1 MKTLIQ
7 FFALAL
13 LFVSCKEKEVSKPA
27 QVGALNQQFI
37 QAWNNKETDKVVA
50 LLDSNVQFLQ
60 GETRFTGKSEV
71 AEKWVRA
78 TLPTITNLKISTI
91 STAAD
96 SQVAY
101 EAGTFSVDVLP
112 EAPGEPR
119 GLGKGNFM
127 LLWKKSADDS
137 WKLSYAQLE
146 GLPEQVKQ

>member
-1 MKTLIQ
+1 MKTIIH

-13 LFVSCKEKEVSKPA
+13 LFASCKKGAEPA
-27 QVGALNQQFI
+27 QVVALNQQFI
-37 QAWNNKETDKVVA
+37 QAWNNKETEKVVA
-50 LLDSNVQFLQ
+50 LLDDNVQFLQ

-78 TLPTITNLKISTI
+78 TSPTITNLKISTI

-96 SQVAY
+96 PTVAY

-112 EAPGEPR
+112 QAPGEPR

-127 LLWKKSADDS
+127 LLWRKGEDDS

-146 GLPEQVKQ
+146 GLPVLATQ

>member
-1 MKTLIQ
+1 MKTIIQ
-7 FFALAL
+7 FVALAL
-13 LFVSCKEKEVSKPA
+13 LFVSCKEAGKPA
-27 QVGALNQQFI
+27 QIGALNQQFI
-37 QAWNNKETDKVVA
+37 QAWNNKETDKVIA

-112 EAPGEPR
+112 EVPGEPR

-127 LLWKKSADDS
+127 LLWKRNTDDS

-146 GLPEQVKQ
+146 GLPVQATR

>member
-1 MKTLIQ
+1 MKTIIQ
-7 FFALAL
+7 LFALTL
-13 LFVSCKEKEVSKPA
+13 LFASCKKGSEPA
-27 QVGALNQQFI
+27 QVEALNQQFI
-37 QAWNNKETDKVVA
+37 QAWNNKETDKVVG
-50 LLDSNVQFLQ
+50 LLDDNVQFLQ

-78 TLPTITNLKISTI
+78 TLPTISNLKTSTI

-96 SQVAY
+96 SKIAY

-119 GLGKGNFM
+119 GVGEGNFM
-127 LLWKKSADDS
+127 LLWKKGEDES

-146 GLPEQVKQ
+146 GLPVQARQ